1 MGRASEGAD
10 RLARRGTRAGK
21 KSFPALDLQTGSGY
35 APPMAVPPENQV
47 TPSAPLTGKTV
58 AVAGKLPKATHAT
71 VHASLERL
79 GANVTKKP
87 SLKTDLL
94 VLGGPPGFEAIDA
107 LDSGIPFLLPDDLAD
122 LERGA
127 PLARYVGRRDLT
139 VQDPASFASRRLDE
153 LHDAL
158 VAIDTGGEVWHDE
171 LTLTIHPSG
180 RLSARLREL
189 GGTPTEDHVRR
200 VLQREDWPR
209 VTSPCNVS
217 HPITF
222 GPIAL

>member
-1 MGRASEGAD
+1 M
-10 RLARRGTRAGK
+10 
-21 KSFPALDLQTGSGY
+21 PI
-35 APPMAVPPENQV
+35 PPENQV
-47 TPSAPLTGKTV
+47 TSSAPLTGKTV
-58 AVAGKLPKATHAT
+58 AVTGKLPKAT
-71 VHASLERL
+71 HASLERL
-79 GANVTKKP
+79 GANVIKKP
-87 SLKTDLL
+87 SSKTDLL

-127 PLARYVGRRDLT
+127 PLAKYVGKRDLT
-139 VQDPASFASRRLDE
+139 ERDPASFASRRLTE
-153 LHDAL
+153 LHDEL
-158 VAIDTGGEVWHDE
+158 VAIDMGGEVWHDE

-200 VLQREDWPR
+200 ILQREDWPH
-209 VTSPCNVS
+209 VTAPSTVI

-222 GPIAL
+222 GPSAL

>member
-1 MGRASEGAD
+1 MA
-10 RLARRGTRAGK
+10 
-21 KSFPALDLQTGSGY
+21 FPPDNPLTS
-35 APPMAVPPENQV
+35 
-47 TPSAPLTGKTV
+47 SAPLAGRTMTV
-58 AVAGKLPKATHAT
+58 VGKLPKATHAA
-71 VHASLERL
+71 VHASLDRL

-94 VLGGPPGFEAIDA
+94 VLGGPPNFEAIDA

-127 PLARYVGRRDLT
+127 PLAKFVGRRDLT
-139 VQDPASFASRRLDE
+139 EQDPAAFASRRLDE

-171 LTLTIHPSG
+171 LTLTIHPNG

-217 HPITF
+217 HSITF
-222 GPIAL
+222 GPIAP

>member
-1 MGRASEGAD
+1 MP
-10 RLARRGTRAGK
+10 
-21 KSFPALDLQTGSGY
+21 F
-35 APPMAVPPENQV
+35 PPEKQV
-47 TPSAPLTGKTV
+47 TSSVPLTGKTV
-58 AVAGKLPKATHAT
+58 AVTGKLPKATHAT

-94 VLGGPPGFEAIDA
+94 VLAGPPGFEAIDA

-122 LERGA
+122 LDRGA

-139 VQDPASFASRRLDE
+139 ERDPASFASRRIAE
-153 LHDAL
+153 LHASL

-171 LTLTIHPSG
+171 LTVTIHPSG

-200 VLQREDWPR
+200 TLQREDWPH
-209 VTSPCNVS
+209 VTTPCTVI
-217 HPITF
+217 HLITF